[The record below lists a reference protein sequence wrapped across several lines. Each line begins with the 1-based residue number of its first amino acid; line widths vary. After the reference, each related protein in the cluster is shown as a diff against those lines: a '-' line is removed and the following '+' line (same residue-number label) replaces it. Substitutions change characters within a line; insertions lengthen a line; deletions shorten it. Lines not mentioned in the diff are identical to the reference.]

1 MKLNHTLHFLLHITY
16 NNFFITILLIITD
29 HSNLPNSQMNIAGS
43 TQTRTRWTSCPP
55 SPKRS
60 HIYSVSL
67 LTKNKNKKYSQPSP
81 WLATYRAEKANTV
94 STYAA
99 ALSSSRLPNVSTRS
113 LRPPPVSARPS
124 SSANSQ
130 LVLVLVLLTPD
141 PHVGG
146 IVVT

>member
-1 MKLNHTLHFLLHITY
+1 MKLNHTLHFLLHVTY

-55 SPKRS
+55 SQKRTS
-60 HIYSVSL
+60 TRCRSSQK
-67 LTKNKNKKYSQPSP
+67 TKKYSQPSP
-81 WLATYRAEKANTV
+81 WLATYRAEKANTI
-94 STYAA
+94 STCAA

-130 LVLVLVLLTPD
+130 LVLVLVLLSPD
-141 PHVGG
+141 PDVGG